1 VISLGNEFVLIFAQQ
16 NHQEENE
23 NYVLPNIKD
32 SNLEPELVAQG
43 LEYPTTIAF
52 LGSDDMERYYLRCL
66 KLMSQRPGKGAC

>member
-16 NHQEENE
+16 NHQEEE
-23 NYVLPNIKD
+23 
-32 SNLEPELVAQG
+32 ELVAQG